1 MRRGEPLPSSFEPL
15 PSNLDPRSVRF
26 EVRGKREEGRQPSFL
41 ALALILAGCA
51 ATAPAPPLVQTPPP
65 IAGTIAGATQKLTTS
80 HVAQRVILV
89 SFDGLSADR
98 AASAPAFQRMTAHA
112 TRVIPVNPTV
122 TSSTHAAI
130 LTGLPPAKSGI
141 VSNQFHKPGTPP
153 EQIARGLATDIEGET
168 LVDSARNAGKRVG
181 CIEFPFLDW
190 TTPRRSCDFGIA
202 YSPNMTRSQ
211 MIHLRHD
218 DFHAEWLPP
227 SWGAAAPRHPSFS
240 PVMRARIDWSVPKRG
255 HQDVDLAAYDTTND
269 NVTNYD
275 TFYVESSSGDSRLT
289 VDETRI
295 DAGGCFALSVRGD
308 DGTYGS
314 WSKLVRSDPA
324 LESVTV
330 YVGPVSHA
338 LAYPASFRDALE
350 SNVGFLPAA
359 PDEPSAR
366 DWLAGKDGIDPATF
380 ADEVDRLA
388 GYLTNATLFAMSRM
402 QFDLLLSYDP
412 ILDQTEH
419 QFAHD
424 VDPQRETI
432 RHAYAAFDR
441 SVAALTGAIDPIRDA
456 IVITGDHGYAAVD
469 AEVRL
474 DSILPA
480 GWGAF
485 VNGNVAHLYRF
496 SGEADVVDV
505 LTTLRSPDGAQV
517 FERVERRGPLSHP
530 NAGDV
535 TAYTFP
541 RFALQSGAGPLFT
554 PTTNSGQHGGLN
566 SHPELHTTL
575 GASGV
580 GITPQRVDALPQ
592 TDVARFV
599 RELLFGPS
607 GAPTGAA
614 SSPR

>member
-1 MRRGEPLPSSFEPL
+1 
-15 PSNLDPRSVRF
+15 V
-26 EVRGKREEGRQPSFL
+26 L
-41 ALALILAGCA
+41 ATLTACTT
-51 ATAPAPPLVQTPPP
+51 TAPAPRVAPTAPPP
-65 IAGTIAGATQKLTTS
+65 PARLTTS

-89 SFDGLSADR
+89 SFDGLSADHVVP
-98 AASAPAFQRMTAHA
+98 ASAFQRMTAHA
-112 TRVIPVNPTV
+112 TRVVPVNPTV

-130 LTGLPPAKSGI
+130 LTGLPPEKSGI

-153 EQIARGLATDIEGET
+153 EEVARGLATDIEGET

-227 SWGAAAPRHPSFS
+227 SWGAPAPRHASFS
-240 PVMRARIDWSVPKRG
+240 PVMRARIEWSVPKLGREA
-255 HQDVDLAAYDTTND
+255 VDLVAYDTTDD
-269 NVTNYD
+269 NVTNYNS
-275 TFYVESSSGDSRLT
+275 FYIESPSG
-289 VDETRI
+289 ETPV
-295 DAGGCFALSVRGD
+295 GVNGWFALSMHTD
-308 DGTYGS
+308 DGIYGS
-314 WSKLVRSDPA
+314 WSKLLRTNPA

-330 YVGPVSHA
+330 YIGPVSHA
-338 LAYPASFRDALE
+338 LAYPASFREALE
-350 SNVGFLPAA
+350 SALGFLPAA

-366 DWLAGKDGIDPATF
+366 EWLAGKEGINPAEF
-380 ADEVDRLA
+380 SDEVDRLA

-412 ILDQTEH
+412 VLDQTEH

-424 VDPQRETI
+424 DHPQRSTI
-432 RHAYAAFDR
+432 QRAYAAFDR

-456 IVITGDHGYAAVD
+456 IVITGDHGYAPID
-469 AEVRL
+469 GEVRL
-474 DSILPA
+474 DSVLPA
-480 GWGAF
+480 GWRAF

-496 SGEADVVDV
+496 SGDADVVDV
-505 LTTLRSPDGAQV
+505 LTTLSSPDGAQV

-535 TAYTFP
+535 TAYTYP
-541 RFALQSGAGPLFT
+541 RFALQNGDGPLFT
-554 PTTNSGQHGGLN
+554 PTTSFGQHGGLN
-566 SHPELHTTL
+566 SHPEFHTTL

-599 RELLFGPS
+599 RELLFGTGVYPPRSGGS
-607 GAPTGAA
+607 GAHE
-614 SSPR
+614 R